1 MRAST
6 SKHHMTDDGW
16 MTMLFQISNLKMHD
30 DRISNQ
36 QDDDDDD
43 DDVAIVRSR
52 AVDGRMDDRSIGRSF
67 VRSFGGGGIS
77 ESRVVALC
85 RRSSCRQS
93 LMMLD

>member
-43 DDVAIVRSR
+43 VAIVRSR
-52 AVDGRMDDRSIGRSF
+52 AVDGRSVDRSF
-67 VRSFGGGGIS
+67 VRSVVVVS
-77 ESRVVALC
+77 PNLASSRYVVVRRVV
-85 RRSSCRQS
+85 SH
-93 LMMLD
+93 